1 MKKEIPVQQGR
12 TYEIAVKTLGTS
24 GEGVGRV
31 AEFTVFVPGALP
43 KERVLVAVDEVK
55 KTYARGRIV
64 KILEE
69 SPERVAPLCPIY
81 DSSDSADSFRCPSGR
96 FDPGIGL
103 F

>member
-69 SPERVAPLCPIY
+69 SPARVAPLCPI
-81 DSSDSADSFRCPSGR
+81 SDSCGGCQLPHLS
-96 FDPGIGL
+96 
-103 F
+103 